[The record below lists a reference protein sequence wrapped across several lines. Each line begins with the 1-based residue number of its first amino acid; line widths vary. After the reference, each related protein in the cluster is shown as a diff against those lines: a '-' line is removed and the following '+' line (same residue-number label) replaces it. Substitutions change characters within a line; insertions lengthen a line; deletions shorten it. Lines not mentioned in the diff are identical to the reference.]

1 MEKYDFVAIGDI
13 TTDAF
18 IRLEEKS
25 AHYHLDRGNLEICVN
40 FGDKIPYEFVVE
52 TPAVGNSAN
61 ASVCASRLG
70 LKSALITDLGGDEN
84 GKKCIESLKN
94 NNVDTKY
101 LSVHEDK
108 KTNYHYVLWYEDDRT
123 ILVKHE
129 KYDRKIKEFPKTK
142 WVYLSSLGRDAE
154 KYQEE
159 IMGHLESDKE
169 IKLAFQPG
177 TFQMELG
184 VEKLKKIYERSDL
197 LALNKNEAGRILKT
211 EEKDSR
217 KLVELLLALGPKMI
231 LMTDGKNGAYFYDG
245 KEFIFEPPC
254 PDLKPPYERTGAGD
268 AYSSTFLS
276 FIILGKDY
284 REALRLASKNALSVI
299 QKIGPQEGLLNQ
311 ENIYKTIC

>member
-40 FGDKIPYEFVVE
+40 FGDKIPYEFVTE

-70 LKSALITDLGGDEN
+70 LKSALITDLGDDEN
-84 GKKCIESLKN
+84 GKKCIESLKK

-101 LSVHEDK
+101 VSIHKGE

-129 KYDRKIKEFPKTK
+129 KYNREIKSLPKTD
-142 WVYLSSLGRDAE
+142 WLYLSSLGRDAE
-154 KYQEE
+154 KYEE
-159 IMGHLESDKE
+159 DIVDFLYKNPE

-184 VEKLKKIYERSDL
+184 IEKLDKIYKRSDL
-197 LALNKNEAGRILKT
+197 LALNKGEAQRILKI
-211 EEKDSR
+211 EENNEKQ
-217 KLVELLLALGPKMI
+217 LVESLFQLGPKMI
-231 LMTDGKNGAYFYDG
+231 LMTDGKKGAYFYDG
-245 KEFIFEPPC
+245 NDFLFEPPC
-254 PDLKPPYERTGAGD
+254 PDLVPPYERTGAGD
-268 AYSSTFLS
+268 AYSATFISAL
-276 FIILGKDY
+276 ILGKDY
-284 REALRLASKNALSVI
+284 KQALKWASKNALSVI
-299 QKIGPQEGLLNQ
+299 QKIGPQEGLLSK
-311 ENIYKTIC
+311 EKLIDYC